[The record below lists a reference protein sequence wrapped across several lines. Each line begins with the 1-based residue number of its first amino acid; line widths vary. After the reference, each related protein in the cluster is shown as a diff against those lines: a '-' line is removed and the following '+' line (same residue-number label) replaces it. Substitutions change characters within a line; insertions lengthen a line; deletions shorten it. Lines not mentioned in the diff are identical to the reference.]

1 MRPVQAVVLL
11 TSLEQ
16 VLAIHEEVEGV
27 LLREL
32 DALADDVVEVVG
44 GQVIGHEIPISE
56 NRVR

>member
-1 MRPVQAVVLL
+1 MPAAAVVL

-16 VLAIHEEVEGV
+16 VLAIHKEVQGV
-27 LLREL
+27 LLWEL

-44 GQVIGHEIPISE
+44 GQVIGHEIPTSE

>member
-1 MRPVQAVVLL
+1 MVL

-44 GQVIGHEIPISE
+44 RQVIRDEIPISE
-56 NRVR
+56 NK

>member
-1 MRPVQAVVLL
+1 VPAAAVVL

-16 VLAIHEEVEGV
+16 VLAIHKEVQGV
-27 LLREL
+27 LLWEL

-44 GQVIGHEIPISE
+44 GQVIGHEIPTSE